1 MKTLKEQVNDL
12 NENQN
17 HILEA
22 VKNLNQRLEYLE
34 ENCKVDKIN
43 DLQDIIEGQ
52 ENIDEIVVKN
62 SDDIICI

>member
-1 MKTLKEQVNDL
+1 MKWKDLKEQVNDL

-22 VKNLNQRLEYLE
+22 VKNLNQRLEYFE

-52 ENIDEIVVKN
+52 ENIDEIIVKN
-62 SDDIICI
+62 

>member
-22 VKNLNQRLEYLE
+22 V
-34 ENCKVDKIN
+34 
-43 DLQDIIEGQ
+43 QDIIEGQ
-52 ENIDEIVVKN
+52 ENIDEIIVKN
-62 SDDIICI
+62 SDDIICL